1 MTLDNIEF
9 TRKVNKIWSNICTK
23 KKKNWSNIIF
33 IETNL
38 KFSQTIRYREIHQTL
53 KFYVL
58 V

>member
-23 KKKNWSNIIF
+23 KKNWSNIIF
-33 IETNL
+33 IETKL